1 MLPMSSS
8 IRKLGIDQLGVE
20 ERLALIGEI
29 WDSVAKDPAT
39 VPVPAAHR
47 EEINQRIEAFK
58 ADSHRG
64 RPADESIA
72 DLKRRL

>member
-1 MLPMSSS
+1 
-8 IRKLGIDQLGVE
+8 
-20 ERLALIGEI
+20 
-29 WDSVAKDPAT
+29 

-58 ADSHRG
+58 ADGHRG